1 MSFKYQE
8 DEILS
13 DSLTVTNFH
22 TYYQGSEMVVAGKM
36 EDLGINPDELIE
48 YKILATQAM
57 GQQYSILGAYNGSEV
72 ISKRGLTFLFCQDA
86 YALGTHW
93 LPATNT
99 AAPHKFQRHV
109 FVNTGNGARP
119 RFRREYFS
127 GNYGTGAGNI
137 IQRRR
142 VDEDIK

>member
-36 EDLGINPDELIE
+36 EDFGINPDELIE

-72 ISKRGLTFLFCQDA
+72 ISKRGLTFLFCQDDWTLVILVF
-86 YALGTHW
+86 YRMDLTLW
-93 LPATNT
+93 V
-99 AAPHKFQRHV
+99 FFHV
-109 FVNTGNGARP
+109 IS
-119 RFRREYFS
+119 Y
-127 GNYGTGAGNI
+127 I
-137 IQRRR
+137 L
-142 VDEDIK
+142 